1 MSFLP
6 TVAASVPTHRGC
18 PPGAKPAEHSPQWL
32 WGPRYSLG
40 AACHSIQ
47 LSSYKHHSLAP
58 HRTAPHRTPRLC
70 VRAGSTTSSSPES
83 PSMPPPRAPSPEPR
97 ARAQDTARSS
107 RPRSPASRRHAALP
121 RNCSPPPPSTSCPGP
136 SNRLRR
142 HVAKGGLG
150 AARGLWG
157 GRGGGRCRIPL
168 GCRRRHQ
175 TFLLLSSFLFVSYF
189 SQMEMPGEGP
199 LGRE

>member
-58 HRTAPHRTPRLC
+58 HRTAPHASPLRACRQHHELLPREPLN
-70 VRAGSTTSSSPES
+70 
-83 PSMPPPRAPSPEPR
+83 APATSPEPR

-157 GRGGGRCRIPL
+157 GRGGGAA
-168 GCRRRHQ
+168 G
-175 TFLLLSSFLFVSYF
+175 FLSAAVGAIKLFFFSLRFSSFLTSLKWRCLEKV
-189 SQMEMPGEGP
+189 
-199 LGRE
+199 L

>member
-58 HRTAPHRTPRLC
+58 HRTAPHRTAPHASPLRACRQHHELLPREPLH
-70 VRAGSTTSSSPES
+70 AP
-83 PSMPPPRAPSPEPR
+83 APSPEPRPR

-157 GRGGGRCRIPL
+157 GRCRIPL

>member
-1 MSFLP
+1 M
-6 TVAASVPTHRGC
+6 
-18 PPGAKPAEHSPQWL
+18 
-32 WGPRYSLG
+32 G

-58 HRTAPHRTPRLC
+58 HRTAPHASPLRACRQHHELLPREPLH
-70 VRAGSTTSSSPES
+70 AP
-83 PSMPPPRAPSPEPR
+83 APSPEPR

-142 HVAKGGLG
+142 HVAKGGL
-150 AARGLWG
+150 AALRGLREEG
-157 GRGGGRCRIPL
+157 GAGFLSGGAGRMQLFP
-168 GCRRRHQ
+168 
-175 TFLLLSSFLFVSYF
+175 FPFSPLLSCHPFGCFICQIISPSSCTRTFRMTSAVLSCSFSRLLRHFYQLPDLRSVLDSF
-189 SQMEMPGEGP
+189 PSSW
-199 LGRE
+199 

>member
-157 GRGGGRCRIPL
+157 GRGGGAA
-168 GCRRRHQ
+168 G
-175 TFLLLSSFLFVSYF
+175 FLSAAVGAIKLFFFSLRFSSFLTSLKWRCLEKV
-189 SQMEMPGEGP
+189 
-199 LGRE
+199 L

>member
-83 PSMPPPRAPSPEPR
+83 PSMPPPRAPSPEPVPR
-97 ARAQDTARSS
+97 TQPAPPGPAH
-107 RPRSPASRRHAALP
+107 RPRAAMPRCPGTALRRRQALP
-121 RNCSPPPPSTSCPGP
+121 APALATACGVTLLRAAWGRPG
-136 SNRLRR
+136 
-142 HVAKGGLG
+142 ACGGGGGGG
-150 AARGLWG
+150 AAG
-157 GRGGGRCRIPL
+157 
-168 GCRRRHQ
+168 
-175 TFLLLSSFLFVSYF
+175 FLSAAVGAIKLFFFSLRFSSFLTSLKWRCLEKV
-189 SQMEMPGEGP
+189 
-199 LGRE
+199 L